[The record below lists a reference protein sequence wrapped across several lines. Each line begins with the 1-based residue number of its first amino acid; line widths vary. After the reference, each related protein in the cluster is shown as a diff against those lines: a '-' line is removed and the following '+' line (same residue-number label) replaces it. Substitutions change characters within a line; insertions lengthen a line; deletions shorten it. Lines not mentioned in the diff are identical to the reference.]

1 MARRSSIF
9 EDLMSLAAG
18 LPWRYGV
25 GLAVASFVPLHLLA
39 VHLSTS
45 VAAQS
50 LADLGAGASRQ
61 LLATITSIGQV
72 LLPLAFLV
80 GAVVSFVR
88 RKKGFALFND
98 AQQGGTPVLTRMS
111 WQEFEHLIAEAFRQ
125 RGYAVLENLQGGAD
139 GGVDLVLKRDSRVS
153 LVQCKHWRRASV
165 GVSVVRELNGVIA
178 ARGARGGFVI
188 TSGTFTPEARSFASD
203 CKLEL
208 IDGQALQALL
218 ARVARTQNVD
228 SRPIVPEARQCPQ
241 CGSAMLLRTARR
253 GASTGKQFWGCGRF
267 PHCRG
272 TVAV

>member
-1 MARRSSIF
+1 MISAFRESS
-9 EDLMSLAAG
+9 DGA
-18 LPWRYGV
+18 

-39 VHLSTS
+39 VHLSNS

-61 LLATITSIGQV
+61 LFATITSIGQV

-88 RKKGFALFND
+88 RKKGFGLFND
-98 AQQGGTPVLTRMS
+98 AQQGGIAVLTRMS
-111 WQEFEHLIAEAFRQ
+111 WQEFEQLIAEAFRH
-125 RGYAVLENLQGGAD
+125 RGYSVLENLQGGAD
-139 GGVDLVLKRDSRVS
+139 GGVDLVLKKDARVF
-153 LVQCKHWRRASV
+153 LVQCKHWRHSSV

-203 CKLEL
+203 CKVEL

-218 ARVARTQNVD
+218 AGVAQTQNVA
-228 SRPIVPEARQCPQ
+228 STPIASEARQCPQ
-241 CGSAMLLRTARR
+241 CGSAMLLHAARR
-253 GASTGKQFWGCGRF
+253 GVSTGKQFWGCRRF

-272 TVAV
+272 TLAV